1 YFDAETGLHYNR
13 HRYYQPSTG
22 RFITPDP
29 IGLAGGL
36 NNYQYAPNP
45 IGWVD
50 PLGLQN
56 IQMVCPGVK
65 DAIAKSDSAKEWGTL
80 PDGTNQGVK
89 HFVDYWDKYPER
101 IPSLEQRLGLPE
113 GTFSPSVEGFEAF
126 TKSAKSVISSGVEKI
141 LPDDKKIYFRPG
153 AQKEAKGV
161 VVVLRHGKIQSMMP
175 SDPKSFGRM
184 Q

>member
-1 YFDAETGLHYNR
+1 M
-13 HRYYQPSTG
+13 
-22 RFITPDP
+22 
-29 IGLAGGL
+29 AGGL

-56 IQMVCPGVK
+56 IQMVFPGVK

-126 TKSAKSVISSGVEKI
+126 TKSAKNVISSGVEKV
-141 LPDDKKIYFRPG
+141 LPDDKKYILGLVHR
-153 AQKEAKGV
+153 KRRK
-161 VVVLRHGKIQSMMP
+161 VLLLCYDMGKYNQ
-175 SDPKSFGRM
+175 
-184 Q
+184 